1 MVLSVF
7 DWASRRPRQF
17 RPPAAAAALPIDSSF
32 PGHFTGFTHSANDPD
47 DPSPSLTSTPSLPP
61 SLPPTK
67 QAISMP
73 PPLPSPN
80 QFAR

>member
-17 RPPAAAAALPIDSSF
+17 RPPAAAALPIDSSF

-47 DPSPSLTSTPSLPP
+47 PSPPLTSTP